1 MVKVES
7 VVHPVVT
14 VADMERSLAF
24 YRDLLGMTV
33 TFDGDVDPAFYTRLS
48 GLPDPDLRTV
58 LVTCPDGG
66 EIELIEYRRPRG
78 STTNERRFIDVGHS
92 FITLRVRDIEAA
104 VAELAG
110 AGVPV
115 VAEVARLGLASGGA
129 MQAVYLAGP
138 DGEHICLIETHGGR
152 GLGD

>member
-24 YRDLLGMTV
+24 YRDLLDMTV
-33 TFDGDVDPAFYTRLS
+33 TFDGGVDPAFYTQLS
-48 GLPDPDLRTV
+48 GLPEPDLRTV
-58 LVTCPDGG
+58 LVTCPEGG

-78 STTNERRFIDVGHS
+78 RTTNEQRFIDVGHS
-92 FITLRVRDIEAA
+92 FITLRVQDIEGAFT
-104 VAELAG
+104 ELSA

-115 VAEVARLGLASGGA
+115 VAGVARLGLASGGE
-129 MQAVYLAGP
+129 MRAVYCVGP
-138 DGEHICLIETHGGR
+138 DGEHICLIETHGGQ